1 MWEGVD
7 LLLRTVVRTNLTDVR
22 ESSGR
27 TAEAFG
33 LVAYPN
39 PFRDA
44 LFLRVAGEN
53 YRPAE
58 IRVYDLLGREVPV
71 ALRASGRGLFWNGR
85 DAEGRALPHGVYF
98 LRLRDG
104 RRVSVVRVLKY

>member
-7 LLLRTVVRTNLTDVR
+7 LLLRTVVRTNLTEVR

-27 TAEAFG
+27 SAESFG
-33 LVAYPN
+33 LIAYPN
-39 PFRDA
+39 PFRDT

-53 YRPAE
+53 YRPGE
-58 IRVYDLLGREVPV
+58 ILVYDLLGREIPV
-71 ALRASGRGLFWNGR
+71 VLRASGNGLFWNGR
-85 DAEGRALPHGVYF
+85 DAKSRPLPRGVYF
-98 LRLRDG
+98 LKLREG